1 MPHIKVK
8 SEKREMKNKKYN
20 LQLLENKVCV
30 IVGAASK
37 RSIGY
42 ATAELF
48 AAHGAKL
55 VLLDVM
61 MNDEIANDLALS
73 IASQIGQTPDIISIK
88 CNICS
93 AADCDKAIEMAVSKF
108 GTIDCLVNCAGIVKS
123 GGMLSI
129 SDAEYDT
136 ILDVNLK
143 GTFNICKSALRIFT
157 KNQSGVIVNLA
168 SLAAQRGGGLVGGAH
183 YAASKGGVIS
193 LTRSIARE
201 FAPMNIRANVIC
213 PAMIETSMLDG
224 LTETQLNEVIA
235 GIPLKRVGKT
245 VELAGT
251 CLFLAS
257 DLSGFTTGATIDVNG
272 GIHIH

>member
-1 MPHIKVK
+1 MKNIHLN
-8 SEKREMKNKKYN
+8 KNKKYN
-20 LQLLENKVCV
+20 HLLLENKVCV
-30 IVGAASK
+30 IVGAASL

-55 VLLDVM
+55 VLLDLVM
-61 MNDEIANDLALS
+61 NAEIANEVGTA
-73 IASQIGQTPDIISIK
+73 IASQIGHKPDIIYLQCDIRNTS
-88 CNICS
+88 
-93 AADCDKAIEMAVSKF
+93 DCDKVIEMAVANF

-123 GGMLSI
+123 EGMLSI
-129 SDAEYDT
+129 TDEGYDL
-136 ILDVNLK
+136 IMDVNLK
-143 GTFNICKSALRIFT
+143 GTFNICKSALKIFT
-157 KNQSGVIVNLA
+157 EKQAGVIVNLS
-168 SLAAQRGGGLVGGAH
+168 SLSAQRGGGLVGGTH
-183 YAASKGGVIS
+183 YAASKGGVMS
-193 LTRSIARE
+193 LTKAIARE

-224 LTETQLNEVIA
+224 LSEKQLNDVIS

-245 VELAGT
+245 IELAGT

-257 DLSGFTTGATIDVNG
+257 DLSGFITGATIDVNG

>member
-1 MPHIKVK
+1 
-8 SEKREMKNKKYN
+8 MKNIHLNEDKKYN
-20 LQLLENKVCV
+20 HLLLENKVCV
-30 IVGAASK
+30 IVGAASL

-55 VLLDVM
+55 VLLDLVM
-61 MNDEIANDLALS
+61 NEKIANEVGTS
-73 IASQIGQTPDIISIK
+73 IASQIGHTPDIIYHQCDIRDIS
-88 CNICS
+88 
-93 AADCDKAIEMAVSKF
+93 DCDKVIEMAVAHF

-123 GGMLSI
+123 EGMLSI
-129 SDAEYDT
+129 TGDAYDL
-136 ILDVNLK
+136 IMDVNLK
-143 GTFNICKSALRIFT
+143 GTFNICKSALKIFT
-157 KNQSGVIVNLA
+157 EKQAGVIVNLS
-168 SLAAQRGGGLVGGAH
+168 SLSAQRGGGLVGGSH

-193 LTRSIARE
+193 LTKAIARE

-224 LTETQLNEVIA
+224 LSEKQLNDVIS

-245 VELAGT
+245 IELAGT

-257 DLSGFTTGATIDVNG
+257 DLSGFITGATIDVNG

>member
-1 MPHIKVK
+1 
-8 SEKREMKNKKYN
+8 MKNITSEVNIKYN
-20 LQLLENKVCV
+20 LLQLENKVC
-30 IVGAASK
+30 IITGAASL

-42 ATAELF
+42 GTAELF

-55 VLLDVM
+55 VILDIVM
-61 MNDEIANDLALS
+61 NEQIAKDLKNHIETQVGKSVEILCLTCDIRNINDCEN
-73 IASQIGQTPDIISIK
+73 
-88 CNICS
+88 
-93 AADCDKAIEMAVSKF
+93 AIEKSVAHF

-123 GGMLSI
+123 EGMLSI
-129 SDAEYDT
+129 TEQDYDL
-136 ILDVNLK
+136 IMDVNLK
-143 GTFNICKSALRIFT
+143 GTFNICKSVLKVFAE
-157 KNQSGVIVNLA
+157 KQAGVIINLA

-201 FAPMNIRANVIC
+201 FAPLGIRANVIC
-213 PAMIETSMLDG
+213 PAMIETNMLDG
-224 LTETQLNEVIA
+224 LTEAQLNEVIA
-235 GIPLKRVGKT
+235 AIPLKRVGKT
-245 VELAGT
+245 IELAGT

>member
-1 MPHIKVK
+1 
-8 SEKREMKNKKYN
+8 MKNKKYN
-20 LQLLENKVCV
+20 PLLLENKVCV
-30 IVGAASK
+30 ITGAASL

-61 MNDEIANDLALS
+61 MNDKIANEIATS
-73 IASQIGQTPDIISIK
+73 IANEIGHTPEVISIK
-88 CNICS
+88 CDICS
-93 AADCDKAIEMAVSKF
+93 TTDCDKAIETALLKF

-123 GGMLSI
+123 GGFLSI
-129 SDAEYDT
+129 TETEYDT

-143 GTFNICKSALRIFT
+143 GTFNICKSVLKIFT
-157 KNQSGVIVNLA
+157 EKQAGVIVNLA
-168 SLAAQRGGGLVGGAH
+168 SLAGQRGGGLVGGAH

-201 FAPMNIRANVIC
+201 FALLSIRANVIC
-213 PAMIETSMLDG
+213 PAMIETPMLDG
-224 LTETQLNEVIA
+224 LTEEQLKEVISA
-235 GIPLKRVGKT
+235 IPLKRVGKT
-245 VELAGT
+245 FELAGT

>member
-1 MPHIKVK
+1 
-8 SEKREMKNKKYN
+8 MKNKKYN
-20 LQLLENKVCV
+20 HLLLENKVCV
-30 IVGAASK
+30 IVGTASL

-48 AAHGAKL
+48 GAHGAKL

-61 MNDEIANDLALS
+61 MNDKIANEITSSIVNEVGNTPEVIAL
-73 IASQIGQTPDIISIK
+73 QCDIR
-88 CNICS
+88 NT
-93 AADCDKAIEMAVSKF
+93 ADCDKAIEQAVAHF

-123 GGMLSI
+123 EGMLSI
-129 SDAEYDT
+129 TNEDYDN
-136 ILDVNLK
+136 IMEVNLK
-143 GTFNICKSALRIFT
+143 GTFNICKSALKIFT
-157 KNQSGVIVNLA
+157 DKQSGVIVNLA
-168 SLAAQRGGGLVGGAH
+168 SLAAQRGGGLVGGSH

-213 PAMIETSMLDG
+213 PAMIETPMLDG
-224 LTETQLNEVIA
+224 LSEEQLSEVVA
-235 GIPLKRVGKT
+235 TIPLKRIGKAA
-245 VELAGT
+245 ELAGT

-257 DLSGFTTGATIDVNG
+257 ALSNFITGATIDVNG

>member
-1 MPHIKVK
+1 
-8 SEKREMKNKKYN
+8 MKNKKYN
-20 LQLLENKVCV
+20 LLLLENKVCV
-30 IVGAASK
+30 IVGAASF

-55 VLLDVM
+55 VLLDVV
-61 MNDEIANDLALS
+61 MNDKIANEIATS
-73 IASQIGQTPDIISIK
+73 IFNEIGHTPEIISVQ
-88 CNICS
+88 CDICS
-93 AADCDKAIEMAVSKF
+93 SADCDKAIELAVTKF

-123 GGMLSI
+123 GGFLSI
-129 SDAEYDT
+129 TETEYDR

-143 GTFNICKSALRIFT
+143 GTFNICKSALKIFT
-157 KNQSGVIVNLA
+157 EKKSGVIVNLA
-168 SLAAQRGGGLVGGAH
+168 SLAGQRGGGLVGGAH
-183 YAASKGGVIS
+183 YAASKGGVMS

-213 PAMIETSMLDG
+213 PAMIETPMLDG
-224 LTETQLNEVIA
+224 LTEVQLNEVIS
-235 GIPLKRVGKT
+235 GIPLKRVGKA

-257 DLSGFTTGATIDVNG
+257 ELSGFTTGATIDVNG

>member
-1 MPHIKVK
+1 
-8 SEKREMKNKKYN
+8 MKNKKYN
-20 LQLLENKVCV
+20 HLLLENKVCV
-30 IVGAASK
+30 ITGVASL

-42 ATAELF
+42 ATAEIF

-55 VLLDVM
+55 VLLDLL
-61 MNDEIANDLALS
+61 MNDKIAGEIAVSIAEQVGCRPEILSVQCDICSSSDCDLA
-73 IASQIGQTPDIISIK
+73 IE
-88 CNICS
+88 
-93 AADCDKAIEMAVSKF
+93 KAVAKF

-123 GGMLSI
+123 EGMLSI
-129 SDAEYDT
+129 TDEDYNE

-143 GTFNICKSALRIFT
+143 GTFNICKSVLKIFSE
-157 KNQSGVIVNLA
+157 KQSGVIVNLA

-201 FAPMNIRANVIC
+201 FAPLGIRANVIC
-213 PAMIETSMLDG
+213 PAMIGTNMLDV
-224 LTETQLNEVIA
+224 LTEEQLNEVISS
-235 GIPLKRVGKT
+235 IPLKRVGKT
-245 VELAGT
+245 LELAGT
-251 CLFLAS
+251 CLYLAS

>member
-1 MPHIKVK
+1 MP
-8 SEKREMKNKKYN
+8 NKYN
-20 LQLLENKVCV
+20 PLLLENKVCV
-30 IVGAASK
+30 ITGAASL

-61 MNDEIANDLALS
+61 MNDTIATEIATS
-73 IASQIGQTPDIISIK
+73 IANKIGHLPEIIGIK
-88 CNICS
+88 CDICS
-93 AADCDKAIEMAVSKF
+93 SMDCDKAINIAIATF

-129 SDAEYDT
+129 TDADYDK

-143 GTFNICKSALRIFT
+143 GTFNICKSVLKLFT
-157 KNQSGVIVNLA
+157 EKKSGVIVNLA

-201 FAPMNIRANVIC
+201 FAHINIRANIIC
-213 PAMIETSMLDG
+213 PAMIETPMLDG
-224 LTETQLNEVIA
+224 LTAAQLEDVISS
-235 GIPLKRVGKT
+235 IPLKRVGKT
-245 VELAGT
+245 IELAGA